1 MIPVIIVGRGLAA
14 NVLAHTFYKNNT
26 AFKMIG
32 VPGLSSSSLVAAG
45 IYNPIVF
52 RRMNKSW
59 MASSCISTLNEF
71 FGSCEKL
78 LRVKLIHSRNI
89 IRSFNEEQ
97 EKKLWLKKS
106 ELELDEFLDDKI
118 YSYPIENIKCGPE
131 FGKVKQAGNVD
142 LELFLKASSGFF
154 SESIIEEKFDYTKLK
169 ISPEKIIYKN
179 IEAANIVFCEG
190 YLVKDNPWFSWIPL
204 SPAKGETLTIK
215 CGLGLDESI
224 FNKDGFIM
232 RLEKDIFKVGA
243 TYNWKDLNDGPSQA
257 GKEELESKLKK
268 MISCDYTIVEHK
280 AGVRPATDDRRPI
293 VGAHPKH
300 KNLHVFNGL
309 GAKGVMLAPYIANN
323 FVNFMLHNSRLN
335 REVSVERFY
344 SLCKA

>member
-1 MIPVIIVGRGLAA
+1 MIAVIIVGRGLAA

-32 VPGLSSSSLVAAG
+32 LPGLSSSSLVAAG
-45 IYNPIVF
+45 IYNPVVF

-59 MASSCISTLNEF
+59 MASSCISALNEF

-78 LRVKLIHSRNI
+78 LNAKLIYPRNI

-106 ELELDEFLDDKI
+106 ELELDGFLDEKI
-118 YSYPIENIKCGPE
+118 YGYPIENIKCGPE
-131 FGKVKQAGNVD
+131 FGKVKQAGNID
-142 LELFLKASSGFF
+142 LELFLKTSSDFF
-154 SESIIEEKFDYTKLK
+154 SENIIEEKFDHAALQ
-169 ISPEKIIYKN
+169 IAPEKIIYKN
-179 IEAANIVFCEG
+179 IQAANIVFCEG
-190 YLVKDNPWFSWIPL
+190 YLVKNNPWFRWIPL
-204 SPAKGETLTIK
+204 SPAKGETLTIR
-215 CGLGLDESI
+215 CELGLDESI

-232 RLEKDIFKVGA
+232 RLEKNLFKVGA
-243 TYNWKDLNDGPSQA
+243 TYNWEDLNDEPSQA
-257 GKEELESKLKK
+257 GKEDLEGRLKK

-293 VGAHPKH
+293 IGPHPEH

-323 FVNFMLHNSRLN
+323 FVNFMVHNSRLN
-335 REVSVERFY
+335 SEVSVERFY
-344 SLCKA
+344 SLYRA

>member
-14 NVLAHTFYKNNT
+14 NVLAHTFHRNST

-32 VPGLSSSSLVAAG
+32 LPGLSNSSLVAAG
-45 IYNPIVF
+45 IYNPVVF

-59 MASSCISTLNEF
+59 MASSCISALNEF
-71 FGSCEKL
+71 FGHCEKL
-78 LRVKLIHSRNI
+78 LGVRLIHPRSI

-131 FGKVKQAGNVD
+131 FGKVKQSGNID
-142 LELFLKASSGFF
+142 LEVFLEASSDFF
-154 SESIIEEKFDYTKLK
+154 SESIIEEKFNHDDLQV
-169 ISPEKIIYKN
+169 SPEKIIYKN

-190 YLVKDNPWFSWIPL
+190 YLIKNNPWFNWIPL
-204 SPAKGETLTIK
+204 SPAKGETFIIK
-215 CGLGLDESI
+215 CKLGLDDSI

-232 RLEKDIFKVGA
+232 RIGEDLFKVGA
-243 TYNWKDLNDGPSQA
+243 TYNWEDLNDEPSAA
-257 GKEELESKLKK
+257 GREELESRLKK
-268 MISCDYTIVEHK
+268 MIGCDYAIVEHK

-293 VGAHPKH
+293 IGPHPQH
-300 KNLHVFNGL
+300 RNLHVFNGL

-323 FVNFMLHNSRLN
+323 FVNFMLHSSRLN
-335 REVSVERFY
+335 GEISVERFY
-344 SLCKA
+344 SLHRA

>member
-14 NVLAHTFYKNNT
+14 NVLAHTFHRNNT

-32 VPGLSSSSLVAAG
+32 LPGLSSSSLAAAG
-45 IYNPIVF
+45 IYNPVVF
-52 RRMNKSW
+52 RRMNKGW
-59 MASSCISTLNEF
+59 MASSCISALNEF
-71 FGSCEKL
+71 FSYCEKSL
-78 LRVKLIHSRNI
+78 HVKLIHSRNI

-97 EKKLWLKKS
+97 EKKLWMKKA

-118 YSYPIENIKCGPE
+118 YSYPIENIKCGTE
-131 FGKVKQAGNVD
+131 FGKVKQAGNID
-142 LELFLKASSGFF
+142 LELFLKASSDFF
-154 SESIIEEKFDYTKLK
+154 SENIIEEKFEHTTLQ
-169 ISPEKIIYKN
+169 ITPEKIIYRN

-204 SPAKGETLTIK
+204 SPAKGETLTIR
-215 CGLGLDESI
+215 CELGLDESI

-232 RLEKDIFKVGA
+232 RLDKDLFKVGA
-243 TYNWKDLNDGPSQA
+243 TYNWEDLNDEPSET

-293 VGAHPKH
+293 IGPHPLH

-335 REVSVERFY
+335 NEISVERFY
-344 SLCKA
+344 SLHRA